1 MDKRGFT
8 SFNVG
13 LPHIPISFYDH
24 TNEWVSNNVHEGD
37 NGVYRCYGS
46 WFGHDWKVS
55 TDTATEVQDLDKAKV
70 CIRIISDH
78 IVYITS
84 L

>member
-8 SFNVG
+8 SFNAG

-24 TNEWVSNNVHEGD
+24 TNEWVSNNVHEED
-37 NGVYRCYGS
+37 DGVYRCYGS

-55 TDTATEVQDLDKAKV
+55 
-70 CIRIISDH
+70 I
-78 IVYITS
+78 
-84 L
+84 